1 MASAETPAAAAAAP
15 SALENTVITMPMAP
29 TDVPPPPAAQITPR
43 SLETQ
48 IVYVDFLENKLN
60 SDIGWFYWK
69 KYVAAAVWA
78 QISMPINLAITLMT
92 ALTTAQANAP
102 NLLPDQIY
110 KNLTYV
116 VLVLTVLNTFFR
128 PHEKL
133 QNNVKYMK
141 EWGAIGIAF
150 EKIYYSDIQ
159 NSGAT
164 GAASAVRNG
173 PQAAANAARLATE
186 YGKLQDAANALRQKE
201 GPDMIN
207 FFTDLI
213 HILCYYTCM
222 RKYRRWLDKDGVTR
236 AS

>member
-1 MASAETPAAAAAAP
+1 MSDAP
-15 SALENTVITMPMAP
+15 ENTIVTMPVAP
-29 TDVPPPPAAQITPR
+29 AEETRAPPVQQVTPR
-43 SLETQ
+43 TAEAQ

-69 KYVAAAVWA
+69 KYVAAAFWA
-78 QISMPINLAITLMT
+78 QVSMPINLAITLMT

-159 NSGAT
+159 NSAAGAVG
-164 GAASAVRNG
+164 GAMTRSGAQAS
-173 PQAAANAARLATE
+173 ANAARLAAE

-213 HILCYYTCM
+213 HIICYYTCM
-222 RKYRRWLDKDGVTR
+222 RKYRRWLDKDGQT
-236 AS
+236 AAT